1 MPQAAAKQPAI
12 GTYRTEPERQA
23 HRRSRNTVIFGP
35 TILGAR

>member
-1 MPQAAAKQPAI
+1 MPQPTATEPAI
-12 GTYRTEPERQA
+12 GTFRKEPERQA